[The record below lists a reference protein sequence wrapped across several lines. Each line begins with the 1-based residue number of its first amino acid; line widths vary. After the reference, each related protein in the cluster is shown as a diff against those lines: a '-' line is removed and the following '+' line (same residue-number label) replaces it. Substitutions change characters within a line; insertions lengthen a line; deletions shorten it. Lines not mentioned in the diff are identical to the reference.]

1 MADEMQRL
9 FTDTVPDANVWRI
22 RRINDPETGQRI
34 GPFLLFGRYADGS
47 DQNEWILEQ
56 FTPQNVFDRWGSG
69 LYCIELFSIDER
81 GAHGGKGRSK
91 YFEIDEQG
99 GFSLPVRPVRPNP
112 LRMALEQPA
121 ASEIRPAGGPEPAAS
136 VNAFLSAA
144 TSLPIPTQAAAPLPP
159 PPPAVA
165 PPPPPPAPPAASP
178 TPPSGI
184 APELGQVLQLMN
196 YFEQRAERSAQLRI
210 AQERADMQAEAKRQ
224 ETFYMAMLQMQ
235 QTKAPA
241 LTADAIA
248 ELVRDVVREE
258 LDDADD
264 GNDETAITAPAV
276 PVPQQPSDA
285 AIIAGAIEKTVSQ
298 IIPLVTSALNGSGK
312 PGLRANSSG

>member
-1 MADEMQRL
+1 
-9 FTDTVPDANVWRI
+9 
-22 RRINDPETGQRI
+22 
-34 GPFLLFGRYADGS
+34 
-47 DQNEWILEQ
+47 
-56 FTPQNVFDRWGSG
+56 
-69 LYCIELFSIDER
+69 
-81 GAHGGKGRSK
+81 
-91 YFEIDEQG
+91 
-99 GFSLPVRPVRPNP
+99 
-112 LRMALEQPA
+112 
-121 ASEIRPAGGPEPAAS
+121 
-136 VNAFLSAA
+136 
-144 TSLPIPTQAAAPLPP
+144 
-159 PPPAVA
+159 
-165 PPPPPPAPPAASP
+165 
-178 TPPSGI
+178 
-184 APELGQVLQLMN
+184 MN